1 MNHED
6 LKDMFGIIV
15 LWLHEMQR
23 VFHDRLVNSTDRDI
37 VLNIIREKLSYEFKM
52 IWNVSQFK

>member
-1 MNHED
+1 MSHDD

-23 VFHDRLVNSTDRDI
+23 VFHDRLVNNVDRDL
-37 VLNIIREKLSYEFKM
+37 VLNIIREKLAHEFKM
-52 IWNVSQFK
+52 VWNVS